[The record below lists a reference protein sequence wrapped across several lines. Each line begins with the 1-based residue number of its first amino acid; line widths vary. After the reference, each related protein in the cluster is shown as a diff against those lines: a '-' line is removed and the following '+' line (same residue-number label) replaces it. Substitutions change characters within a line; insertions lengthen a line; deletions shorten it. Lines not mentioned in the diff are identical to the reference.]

1 MQNTSN
7 ETDREKKYAQ
17 DLQIMENVKKMKG
30 KVPTPLKVMALRPGT
45 LSTFMAYRNQVM
57 ENGPLSEKTRSL
69 IGVGVAVAMRSP
81 QCIKTQSD
89 TARDAGA
96 TDDEIAQAVLTASVM
111 LGASPL
117 RSAGCCLET
126 ESE

>member
-1 MQNTSN
+1 
-7 ETDREKKYAQ
+7 
-17 DLQIMENVKKMKG
+17 
-30 KVPTPLKVMALRPGT
+30 
-45 LSTFMAYRNQVM
+45 M

-81 QCIKTQSD
+81 QCVRSQSD
-89 TARDAGA
+89 TAKAAGA
-96 TDDEIAQAVLTASVM
+96 TDDEIAQAVLITSVM